1 MRTLVSPNGIIS
13 SSMLVAKQFKA
24 ERVSIIVAI
33 NIKYYFFVNSSFI
46 IIVVMSL
53 NLIFFRG
60 TPNKQKCL
68 QKLEGGERQP
78 YKETMK
84 ELFTKK

>member
-1 MRTLVSPNGIIS
+1 
-13 SSMLVAKQFKA
+13 
-24 ERVSIIVAI
+24 
-33 NIKYYFFVNSSFI
+33 
-46 IIVVMSL
+46 MSL

-68 QKLEGGERQP
+68 QRLEGGERQP